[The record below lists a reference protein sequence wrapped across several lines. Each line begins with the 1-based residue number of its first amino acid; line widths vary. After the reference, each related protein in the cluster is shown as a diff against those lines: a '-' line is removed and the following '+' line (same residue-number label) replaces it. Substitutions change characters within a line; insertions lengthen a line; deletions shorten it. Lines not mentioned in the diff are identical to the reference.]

1 MLVITTTDSSG
12 EAGDRMLAR
21 METDGK
27 LYVSAH
33 HWSRGWYKRALE
45 NPQVGVEIDGAD
57 SNCTAVPPWTGM
69 SLTEWP
75 GTTHCLSRLGSSWG
89 SRPRGT
95 CFAWIVSPSADRSPL
110 ASRA

>member
-12 EAGDRMLAR
+12 EARDRMLAR

-45 NPQVGVEIDGAD
+45 NPQVGVEIDGAV
-57 SNCTAVPPWTGM
+57 SNCTAVPVDGD
-69 SLTEWP
+69 EFD
-75 GTTHCLSRLGSSWG
+75 RV
-89 SRPRGT
+89 
-95 CFAWIVSPSADRSPL
+95 AADHPLPL
-110 ASRA
+110 AARFLMRFPPPRNLLRLDCLPVR